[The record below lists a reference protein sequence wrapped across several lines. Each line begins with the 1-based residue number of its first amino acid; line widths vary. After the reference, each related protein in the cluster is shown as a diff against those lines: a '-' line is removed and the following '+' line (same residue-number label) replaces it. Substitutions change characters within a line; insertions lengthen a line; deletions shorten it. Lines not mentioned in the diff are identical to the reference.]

1 MEPLSTSRG
10 LQIIDVD
17 YLTNDNNGEYVVL
30 YNGGSSTFT
39 ASGWYLMDSY
49 AYNNERCW
57 VNETPSIP
65 KNHCYDSF
73 GRDHVRKFSV
83 SLGPGEV
90 RRILVASSSSSA
102 ILNNAGDTVYLIDN
116 KGNLADIYSYT
127 GAPKVTVRRISYSP
141 SPPRR
146 AITSMSQ

>member
-1 MEPLSTSRG
+1 MGKPERALGALRKAKTGETTEESLAKAFTVEPLSTSRG

-57 VNETPSIP
+57 VNETPQSP
-65 KNHCYDSF
+65 
-73 GRDHVRKFSV
+73 RTTATTL
-83 SLGPGEV
+83 LGETTC
-90 RRILVASSSSSA
+90 ASS
-102 ILNNAGDTVYLIDN
+102 
-116 KGNLADIYSYT
+116 
-127 GAPKVTVRRISYSP
+127 R
-141 SPPRR
+141 
-146 AITSMSQ
+146 